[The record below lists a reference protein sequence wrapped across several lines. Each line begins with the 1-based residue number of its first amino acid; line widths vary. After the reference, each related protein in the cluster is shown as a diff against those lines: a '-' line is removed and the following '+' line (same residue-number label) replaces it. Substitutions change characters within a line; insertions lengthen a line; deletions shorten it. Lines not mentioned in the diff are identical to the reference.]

1 MEILLTN
8 EVHTCLDNVIM
19 IESNLEN
26 AAHILR
32 LKRAFMVTELCE
44 VRIVT
49 DLVHPLPGDSLYVIL
64 DGEGTYG
71 FQFLGFTADD
81 YPGKI
86 VLRL

>member
-8 EVHTCLDNVIM
+8 EVHTSLDNVIM
-19 IESNLEN
+19 IESDLEN
-26 AAHILR
+26 AAHLLR
-32 LKRAFMVTELCE
+32 LKRAFMVTKLCE

-49 DLVHPLPGDSLYVIL
+49 DLPHPLPGDSLDVIL